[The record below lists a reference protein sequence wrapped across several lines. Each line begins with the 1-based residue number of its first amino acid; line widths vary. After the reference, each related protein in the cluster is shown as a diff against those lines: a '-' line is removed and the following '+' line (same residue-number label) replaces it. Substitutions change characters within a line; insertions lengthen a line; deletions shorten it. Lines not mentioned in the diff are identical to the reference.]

1 MQPRNSKKVSRI
13 FTICVLAS
21 VFCLLML
28 IYGRIVIESDGISY
42 YALTVSLLR
51 DHDFDLANQV
61 EKMPQVHLVRDSV
74 KPASMYSCG
83 IAILYAPF
91 LWITD
96 CLGFLFPSLSQW
108 KPYLQ
113 NEGVPFLDALGMF
126 LASSICSFL
135 TIVIA
140 AKLLVRNYHASFGMA
155 VFLGLMLFVGTS
167 LAFYTFSSPSFSQAA
182 DSLLVAAAFYF
193 AFTKPVLG
201 KTWIKNMLTG
211 FFLAFSVMLRNNNI
225 VLILPIVGSILFFER
240 KDGWRRIFLTCLEIF
255 LGALPVLIVHG
266 YFNWTQYDRIF
277 ATGYRIDFSDR
288 GLTRKWGAIRNFH
301 AIFTDPGAGM
311 FVWAPITF
319 FAVVGLIVGTFR
331 KRQETIVALLCV
343 VIVIVSMR
351 AMGYAWTGASFGQ
364 RFIVHLFIFFVIGI
378 CEVTL
383 LWKKS
388 TVFVCAVCC
397 LWSFL
402 LWNAYLINF
411 ASPKFRVKL
420 ISELRGEMTPLSLL
434 QNTQTAY
441 LEKKNSGT
449 VANFP
454 EFWWNSL
461 GAQPYP
467 SVLHVLLDDA
477 GLEKDKLLKRKL
489 QKMRRQKIAN

>member
-1 MQPRNSKKVSRI
+1 MEPQDRQKVSRI
-13 FTICVLAS
+13 PTICVLVS

-42 YALTVSLLR
+42 YALTISLLR
-51 DHDFDLANQV
+51 DHDFDLANQA
-61 EKMPQVHLVRDSV
+61 EKMPHIHLVRHSV

-91 LWITD
+91 LWITE
-96 CLGFLFPSLSQW
+96 CLGVLFPSLSQW

-126 LASSICSFL
+126 IASSFCSFL
-135 TIVIA
+135 TIVIT
-140 AKLLVRNYHASFGMA
+140 AKLLVQRYQASIGIA
-155 VFLGLMLFVGTS
+155 VFLSLMVFVGTS

-201 KTWIKNMLTG
+201 RTWMKNLLTG
-211 FFLAFSVMLRNNNI
+211 FFLAFSIMLRNNNI

-240 KDGWRRIFLTCLEIF
+240 KEGWKRVLITGLQIL
-255 LGALPVLIVHG
+255 LGAFPVLLIHG
-266 YFNWTQYDRIF
+266 YFNWTQYDQII
-277 ATGYRIDFSDR
+277 ATGYRMDFSER
-288 GLTRKWGAIRNFH
+288 GLTRKLGAIRNFH

-319 FAVVGLIVGTFR
+319 FAIVGLIVGTFR

-343 VIVIVSMR
+343 VIVIVSIR
-351 AMGYAWTGASFGQ
+351 SMGFAWTGASFGQ
-364 RFIVHLFIFFVIGI
+364 RFIVHLFVFFVIGI
-378 CEVTL
+378 YELTL

-388 TVFVCAVCC
+388 TVILCAVCG

-411 ASPKFRVKL
+411 ASPKFRGTL
-420 ISELRGEMTPLSLL
+420 ISELGGKMSPVSLL
-434 QNTQTAY
+434 QNTRAAY
-441 LEKKNSGT
+441 SQKKTLGT
-449 VANFP
+449 VANFA

-467 SVLHVLLDDA
+467 SLIHVLLNDGGSD
-477 GLEKDKLLKRKL
+477 KDKLLKRKL
-489 QKMRRQKIAN
+489 QKQRRQKIAN

>member
-1 MQPRNSKKVSRI
+1 MKPQDRQKISRI
-13 FTICVLAS
+13 PTICVLVS
-21 VFCLLML
+21 VFCLLTL
-28 IYGRIVIESDGISY
+28 ICGRIVIESDGISY

-51 DHDFDLANQV
+51 DHDFDLANQA
-61 EKMPQVHLVRDSV
+61 EKMPQVHLVRHSV

-91 LWITD
+91 LWFTE
-96 CLGFLFPSLSQW
+96 CLGVLFPSLSQW

-126 LASSICSFL
+126 LASLFCSFL
-135 TIVIA
+135 TIVITA
-140 AKLLVRNYHASFGMA
+140 QLLVRNYHASFGMG
-155 VFLGLMLFVGTS
+155 VFLALMVFVGTS

-193 AFTKPVLG
+193 AFAKPAQG
-201 KTWIKNMLTG
+201 KTWMRNMLPG

-240 KDGWRRIFLTCLEIF
+240 KEGWKQVFITGLQIL
-255 LGALPVLIVHG
+255 LGAFPVLLVHA
-266 YFNWTQYDRIF
+266 YFNWTQYGHII
-277 ATGYRIDFSDR
+277 ATGYRMDFSER
-288 GLTRKWGAIRNFH
+288 GLTRKLWAIQNFH

-319 FAVVGLIVGTFR
+319 FAIVGLIVGTFR

-343 VIVIVSMR
+343 VIVIVSIR
-351 AMGYAWTGASFGQ
+351 SMGYAWTGASFGQ
-364 RFIVHLFIFFVIGI
+364 RFIVHLFVFFVIGTY
-378 CEVTL
+378 ELTL
-383 LWKKS
+383 LSKKS
-388 TVFVCAVCC
+388 VVFVCAVCC
-397 LWSFL
+397 FWSFL

-411 ASPKFRVKL
+411 ASKFRGTL
-420 ISELRGEMTPLSLL
+420 ISELGGEMSPVSLL
-434 QNTQTAY
+434 QNSRTAY
-441 LEKKNSGT
+441 TEKKNSGT
-449 VANFP
+449 VANFA

-467 SVLHVLLDDA
+467 SVIHVLLNDGGAD
-477 GLEKDKLLKRKL
+477 KDKLLKRKL
-489 QKMRRQKIAN
+489 QKKRRQNIAN